1 MMSCASQVDLE
12 HSAAQDKKPLPRVFL
27 AEDQEEMRHTIVQ
40 ILCEDFQIVGT
51 TETGAGVLDLPP
63 NLVPDVFVLDIS
75 MPVVTGIEAALRLR
89 EKDSRAKIIFL
100 TVHEDPDFVA
110 NAMAVGAAGYVFK
123 PCMATDLGP
132 AIRKAMEGSTF
143 ISSSIH
149 WPLYPAHDNKF

>member
-12 HSAAQDKKPLPRVFL
+12 HSAAQDQKPLPRIFL

-51 TETGAGVLDLPP
+51 AETGAGVLDLPP
-63 NLVPDVFVLDIS
+63 NLAPDVFVLDIS

-89 EKDSRAKIIFL
+89 EKDSQAKIIFL
-100 TVHEDPDFVA
+100 TVHEDPDFVT

-143 ISSSIH
+143 ISSSVH
-149 WPLYPAHDNKF
+149 SPL

>member
-1 MMSCASQVDLE
+1 MMSYTSQVGLE
-12 HSAAQDKKPLPRVFL
+12 HSAGQDKKPLFRVFL
-27 AEDQEEMRHTIVQ
+27 AEDQEEMRQTIVQ

-63 NLVPDVFVLDIS
+63 NLAPDVFVLDIS

-89 EKDSRAKIIFL
+89 EKGSRAKIIFL

-143 ISSSIH
+143 FSSIH
-149 WPLYPAHDNKF
+149 SPQYPAHDNNV